1 MKVRDIMSRD
11 VAALAPS
18 NTIAEVAQQM
28 RLLNVGSLPLVQNE
42 RLAGVI
48 TDRDIVLRVVADG
61 LDPNQE
67 RAELHMSRDPVTIA
81 PDATTAQASEIMARA
96 QIRRLPVV
104 ENGRLVGY
112 LSLGDLALQDRDRR
126 VGETLEQIYDRPG
139 AFHRP
144 YIKDEEASE

>member
-18 NTIAEVAQQM
+18 NTITEVAQQM

-42 RLAGVI
+42 RLVGVI

-67 RAELHMSRDPVTIA
+67 RAELHMSREPVTIA
-81 PDATTAQASEIMARA
+81 PDATTEQASQTMARA

-112 LSLGDLALQDRDRR
+112 LALGDLALQDRDRR
-126 VGETLEQIYDRPG
+126 VGETLEQISEPG
-139 AFHRP
+139 NSR
-144 YIKDEEASE
+144 

>member
-1 MKVRDIMSRD
+1 MKVRDIMTSD
-11 VAALAPS
+11 VASLAPS
-18 NTIAEVAQQM
+18 NTIIEVAQQM

-42 RLAGVI
+42 RLVGVI

-61 LDPNQE
+61 LDPQQE

-81 PDATTAQASEIMARA
+81 PDATTDQASQVMARA

-112 LSLGDLALQDRDRR
+112 LALGDLALQDRDRR
-126 VGETLEQIYDRPG
+126 VGETLEQISEPG
-139 AFHRP
+139 SSR
-144 YIKDEEASE
+144 

>member
-1 MKVRDIMSRD
+1 MKVRDIMSSD
-11 VAALAPS
+11 VAALAPA
-18 NTIAEVAQQM
+18 NTITEVAQQL
-28 RLLNVGSLPLVQNE
+28 RRLNVGSLPLVQNE

-81 PDATTAQASEIMARA
+81 PDATTEQASQIMARA

-112 LSLGDLALQDRDRR
+112 LALGDLALQDRDRR
-126 VGETLEQIYDRPG
+126 VGETLEQISEPG
-139 AFHRP
+139 SSR
-144 YIKDEEASE
+144 

>member
-18 NTIAEVAQQM
+18 NTITEVAQQM

-42 RLAGVI
+42 RLVGVI

-81 PDATTAQASEIMARA
+81 PDATAEQASQTMARA

-112 LSLGDLALQDRDRR
+112 LALGDLALQDRDRR
-126 VGETLEQIYDRPG
+126 VGETLEQISEPG
-139 AFHRP
+139 NSR
-144 YIKDEEASE
+144 